1 MLVDAIVFHCHGTND
16 IVRQHGVDVVVGDV
30 IIRLCTVVVYLAVL
44 LKRQSL
50 WLAMPL

>member
-30 IIRLCTVVVYLAVL
+30 IIRVCAMVVYLAVL
-44 LKRQSL
+44 LKRQPLSP
-50 WLAMPL
+50 AMAL